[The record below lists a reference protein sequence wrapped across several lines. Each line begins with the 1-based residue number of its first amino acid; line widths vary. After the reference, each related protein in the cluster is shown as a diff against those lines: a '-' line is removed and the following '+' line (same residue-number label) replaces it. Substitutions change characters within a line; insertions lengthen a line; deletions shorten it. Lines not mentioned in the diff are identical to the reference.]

1 MRAHSTER
9 PWKSIGLS
17 TTYVFQPSYDNAKLS
32 IDSTII
38 IFASNGIENR
48 INEKKN

>member
-1 MRAHSTER
+1 MRPNSTER

-17 TTYVFQPSYDNAKLS
+17 TTYVPSYDNAKLS

-38 IFASNGIENR
+38 IFASNGVENR
-48 INEKKN
+48 INEKN